1 MIVCHPL
8 PLPLRP
14 PLPLLSIPLDL
25 CSFPLPLPSL
35 FPLSLLPPLPL
46 PSLLSSLP
54 LLLSSDGGAYGDRSA
69 GVSHGGSSADGGGGV
84 VVCGGVV
91 SMLLKEK

>member
-14 PLPLLSIPLDL
+14 PLPLPLPLPLLSIPLDL
-25 CSFPLPLPSL
+25 CSFPLPLSSL
-35 FPLSLLPPLPL
+35 FPLSLLP
-46 PSLLSSLP
+46 LLSSPLP
-54 LLLSSDGGAYGDRSA
+54 RLPLRLLLSSDGGAYGDRGA
-69 GVSHGGSSADGGGGV
+69 GVSHGGSSADGG
-84 VVCGGVV
+84 VV